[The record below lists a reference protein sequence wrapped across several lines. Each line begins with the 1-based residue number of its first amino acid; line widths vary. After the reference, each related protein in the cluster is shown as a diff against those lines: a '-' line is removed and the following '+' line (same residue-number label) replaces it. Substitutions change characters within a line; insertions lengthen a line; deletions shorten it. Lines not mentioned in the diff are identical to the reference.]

1 MRVSK
6 NRRGS
11 SALFIVLLVVGIVVI
26 IIGAVFLFLWV
37 LPGSQRT
44 ENLDFRDFSAI
55 EAGSAV
61 QVSVIQSDSYG
72 VKISAG
78 EKVFDRIE
86 VTQEGETLKI
96 GVKPGLFF
104 GIFDVKAEI
113 TMPALNTLE
122 LSGASKGVIDGFSS
136 SSQFIAK
143 VSGASSLDLSNFVV
157 GDVEF
162 EVSGA
167 SRFTGE
173 GTGNNLVSSV
183 SGASILD
190 LTNFQVNDANVNLSG
205 ASHAIVNLTG
215 RLNANASGGSNL
227 EYIGE
232 PTLGNINTSGGSNI
246 NKK

>member
-1 MRVSK
+1 LRVSK
-6 NRRGS
+6 NQRGS
-11 SALFIVLLVVGIVVI
+11 SALFIVLLVIGIVVI

-37 LPGSQRT
+37 LPGNQRT

-86 VTQEGETLKI
+86 VTQEGQTLKI

-104 GIFDVKAEI
+104 GIFDVKVEI
-113 TMPALNTLE
+113 TMPALNSLE
-122 LSGASKGVIDGFSS
+122 LSGACRGVIDGFSS

-143 VSGASSLDLSNFVV
+143 VSGASSLDLSNFMV

-167 SRFTGE
+167 SHVTGE
-173 GTGNNLVSSV
+173 GTGNNLATSV
-183 SGASILD
+183 SGASNLD
-190 LTNFQVNDANVNLSG
+190 LTNFQVNDANVNLSE

-215 RLNANASGGSNL
+215 RLDANVSGGSNL

-232 PTLGNINTSGGSNI
+232 PTLGNITTSGGSNI